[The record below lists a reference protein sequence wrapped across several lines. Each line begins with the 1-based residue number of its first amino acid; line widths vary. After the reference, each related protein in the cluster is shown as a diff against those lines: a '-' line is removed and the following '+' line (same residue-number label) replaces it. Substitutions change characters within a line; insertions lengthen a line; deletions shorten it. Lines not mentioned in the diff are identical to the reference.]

1 MYRNS
6 AYSRM
11 KSPALTP
18 RWFTRFKNFLL
29 LILLIGVIVLAIF
42 GGRGM
47 AFRSEAKTL
56 FISKIQL
63 ECGNAL
69 NLTNGLSRTAGATSS
84 QTLGRIRSHVY
95 AMETINDLSVGLEG
109 ASGYLIQDDWFTT
122 LYAVLDE
129 YSNKLITGMTT
140 GDQQTTL
147 LGALQTLYDQL
158 EGLN

>member
-29 LILLIGVIVLAIF
+29 LILLIGVIALAIF

-47 AFRSEAKTL
+47 AFRGEAKEL
-56 FISKIQL
+56 FVSRIQL

-84 QTLGRIRSHVY
+84 SAILQKEAISFAVWASLSKRIKNSSTLSWAAV
-95 AMETINDLSVGLEG
+95 AMPI
-109 ASGYLIQDDWFTT
+109 Y
-122 LYAVLDE
+122 
-129 YSNKLITGMTT
+129 
-140 GDQQTTL
+140 
-147 LGALQTLYDQL
+147 
-158 EGLN
+158 

>member
-11 KSPALTP
+11 KSPAQTP
-18 RWFTRFKNFLL
+18 RWFTRFKNALL
-29 LILLIGVIVLAIF
+29 LVLLLAVIALSVF
-42 GGRGM
+42 GGQAMMYRN
-47 AFRSEAKTL
+47 EAKTL
-56 FISKIQL
+56 FVSKIQL

-69 NLTNGLSRTAGATSS
+69 TLTNSLSRTAGATSA

-109 ASGYLIQDDWFTT
+109 ASGWMIQEDWFTT

-158 EGLN
+158 ETLN

>member
-29 LILLIGVIVLAIF
+29 LILLIGVIALAIF

-47 AFRSEAKTL
+47 AFRGEAKEL
-56 FISKIQL
+56 FVSRIQL